1 MEGRVLSTGLIRA
14 NTLWLYFLI
23 LKQYI
28 DEGVGELDDQ
38 KLPDLLNLKYQSIAD
53 AKQELGEIQTIR
65 NAFIEFQKYLYDA
78 KVG

>member
-1 MEGRVLSTGLIRA
+1 M
-14 NTLWLYFLI
+14 

-53 AKQELGEIQTIR
+53 AKQELGEIQAIR
-65 NAFIEFQKYLYDA
+65 NTFIDFQKYLYDE

>member
-1 MEGRVLSTGLIRA
+1 MSKQQA
-14 NTLWLYFLI
+14 FLDFV

-53 AKQELGEIQTIR
+53 AKQELGDIQTIR
-65 NAFIEFQKYLYDA
+65 NTFIDFQKYLYEA
-78 KVG
+78 SVA